1 MNIIKNIEK
10 SVYRIN
16 TANGSGTGFYSLQDH
31 VVVTNYHVV
40 SGCLSVS
47 VEGQDRNRYLAK
59 VVYINQGKDIAFLQV
74 ENLPKPVETIRIK
87 HNNETISRDKVLV
100 LGYPYGMP
108 FTVTEGIV
116 SNPRQVIDG
125 RNFIQTDAAINP
137 GNSGGP
143 VINEKGELVG
153 IVTSKFSDA
162 DNMGF
167 AIPMETLR
175 EELEIVSELSG
186 KFTLGC
192 PSCNGLIEEKT
203 EYCPNCGNDID
214 EKLFE
219 ENPLSDFSLKVEE
232 AITKLDLDPVLTR
245 SGRER
250 WYFHQ
255 GSAEIRMFV
264 YDNNY
269 LFATSPLNDL
279 PRKKLAEVYE
289 YILTAD
295 IGKHRLS
302 ISNNQIFLSYRIHIS
317 DLYSENKEEF
327 LEDIAQLALKAD
339 DLDDMFVTNFGAK
352 MTQYSKQLQNF

>member
-1 MNIIKNIEK
+1 MSVLKSIES

-16 TANGSGTGFYSLQDH
+16 TANGSGTGFYSLQDN

-40 SGCLSVS
+40 SGCLRVS
-47 VEGQDRNRYLAK
+47 IEGQDKNRYLAK
-59 VVYINQGKDIAFLQV
+59 VVYINQGKDIAFLQA
-74 ENLPKPVETIRIK
+74 EDLPEPAGIIRTN
-87 HNNETISRDKVLV
+87 HDNETASRDKVLV

-116 SNPRQVIDG
+116 SNPRQIIDG
-125 RNFIQTDAAINP
+125 SNFIQTDAAINP

-153 IVTSKFSDA
+153 IVTSKFTNA

-167 AIPMETLR
+167 AIPTKTLR

-186 KFTLGC
+186 EFTIAC
-192 PSCNGLIEEKT
+192 TSCNNLIEEKT
-203 EYCPNCGNDID
+203 DYCPNCGNDID

-219 ENPLSDFSLKVEE
+219 ENQISDFSSKVEE
-232 AITKLDLDPVLTR
+232 AIKRLNVDPVLART
-245 SGRER
+245 GRER

-279 PRKKLAEVYE
+279 PRKNLAEVYE

-295 IGKHRLS
+295 MGKHRLS

-327 LEDIAQLALKAD
+327 LEDIAQLAIKAD
-339 DLDDMFVTNFGAK
+339 DLDDMFVNDFGAK
-352 MTQYSKQLQNF
+352 MTHYSKC

>member
-1 MNIIKNIEK
+1 MTENSNIEN

-16 TANGSGTGFYSLQDH
+16 TANGSGTGFYSLHDD
-31 VVVTNYHVV
+31 VIVTNYHVV
-40 SGCLSVS
+40 AGSLQVS
-47 VEGQDRNRYLAK
+47 IEGQDKNRYIAQ
-59 VVYINQGKDIAFLQV
+59 VIYINPGKDIAFLKADT
-74 ENLPKPVETIRIK
+74 LPKPIATVLTQ
-87 HNNETISRDKVLV
+87 HNNETALRNKVMV

-116 SNPRQVIDG
+116 SNPKQIIDG
-125 RNFIQTDAAINP
+125 SNYIQTDAAINP

-143 VINEKGELVG
+143 VINEKGELIG
-153 IVTSKFSDA
+153 IVTSKFSEA

-167 AIPMETLR
+167 AIPIETLR
-175 EELEIVSELSG
+175 EELEIVNEL
-186 KFTLGC
+186 KNTLTVGC
-192 PSCNGLIEEKT
+192 YSCNGLIEEKAS
-203 EYCPNCGNDID
+203 YCPNCGNDID
-214 EKLFE
+214 EKMFE

-232 AITKLDLDPVLTR
+232 AINKLKINPVLAR

-279 PRKKLAEVYE
+279 PRTNLAELYQ

-295 IGKHRLS
+295 TGNHRLS
-302 ISNNQIFLSYRIHIS
+302 ISDNQIYISYRLHIS
-317 DLYSENKEEF
+317 DLYSDNKDEI
-327 LEDIAQLALKAD
+327 LDGLTQLAIKAD
-339 DLDDMFVTNFGAK
+339 DLDDMFVKDFGAK
-352 MTQYSKQLQNF
+352 MTHYSK